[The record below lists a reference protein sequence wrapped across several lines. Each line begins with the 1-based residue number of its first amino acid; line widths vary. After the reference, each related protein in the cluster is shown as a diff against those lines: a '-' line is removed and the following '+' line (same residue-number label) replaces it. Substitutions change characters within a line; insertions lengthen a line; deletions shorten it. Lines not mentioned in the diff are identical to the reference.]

1 MGDLTTYSLADFFPF
16 TPEVYFRIFER
27 QNEAV
32 WPAQI
37 VAVLLGAVL
46 IWLVWRGRSKWA
58 GVGLGAA
65 WIFVGY
71 TFHLELYAE
80 YVWAAEHAGWA
91 FIAQGALL
99 LVVGLLGGFGGD
111 GARSEWTLSDRFGL
125 VIAVFGLVVY
135 PLLIP
140 LMGRAWAGVELFGI
154 ASDPTVVVTCGLL
167 VWARP
172 ASAVAWVVPL
182 LWAVIAAATAIQM
195 EATFALAVPV
205 AILLSLA
212 VFVGRAFA
220 R

>member
-1 MGDLTTYSLADFFPF
+1 MGDLSTYSLADFFPF

-37 VAVLLGAVL
+37 VAVLLGAAL
-46 IWLVWRGRSKWA
+46 IWLVWRGRSKLA

-80 YVWAAEHAGWA
+80 YVWAAEYAGWA

-99 LVVGLLGGFGGD
+99 FIIGLLGGFGGD
-111 GARSEWTLSDRFGL
+111 GARSESDLLDRLGFAVALFGL
-125 VIAVFGLVVY
+125 ALY

-140 LMGRAWAGVELFGI
+140 LGGRAWAGVELFGV
-154 ASDPTVVVTCGLL
+154 APDPTVIVTAGLL

-172 ASAVAWVVPL
+172 ASAVVWIVPL
-182 LWAVIAAATAIQM
+182 LWAIVAAATAIQM
-195 EATFALAVPV
+195 EAIVAFAVPV
-205 AILLSLA
+205 AVLLSLA
-212 VFVGRAFA
+212 AFVWRSLA